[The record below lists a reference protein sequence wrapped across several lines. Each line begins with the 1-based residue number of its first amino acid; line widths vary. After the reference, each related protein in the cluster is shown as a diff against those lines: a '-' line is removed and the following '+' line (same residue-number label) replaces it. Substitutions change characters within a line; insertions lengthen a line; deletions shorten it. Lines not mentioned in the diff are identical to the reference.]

1 MYYWIV
7 YYYFFLQFLGADL
20 DEMMVMEELL
30 HGETLQKHLDEMRKD
45 NLVPDL
51 KLGLTLALQIS
62 NAMEELHNQDIL
74 HRDLKPGK
82 IIYFYI

>member
-1 MYYWIV
+1 M

-20 DEMMVMEELL
+20 DEMIVVEELL

-45 NLVPDL
+45 NVVPDL

-62 NAMEELHNQDIL
+62 NAMVELHNQDIL

-82 IIYFYI
+82 TIYFYI